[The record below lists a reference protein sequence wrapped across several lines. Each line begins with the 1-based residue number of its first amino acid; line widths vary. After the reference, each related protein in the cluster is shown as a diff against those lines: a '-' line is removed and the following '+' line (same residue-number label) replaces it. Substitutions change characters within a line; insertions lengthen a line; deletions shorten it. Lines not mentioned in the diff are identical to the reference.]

1 MGNQT
6 LKFFNLFRK
15 RGFSETISILHSFP
29 EKEIVQSKFFE
40 QLQKEKSY
48 ANSYFRV
55 KKDLL
60 AHKLIAYKL
69 NDDNEKVIF
78 LTEKGASIWD
88 KVQEI
93 EKLI

>member
-1 MGNQT
+1 MGKQELT
-6 LKFFNLFRK
+6 FFNLFRK
-15 RGFSETISILHSFP
+15 RGFSETIGILHAFP
-29 EKEIVQSKFFE
+29 EREIVQSKFFE

-60 AHKLIAYKL
+60 SHKLIAYKL
-69 NDDNEKVIF
+69 NEDNEKVIF
-78 LTEKGASIWD
+78 LTEKGTAIWE

-93 EKLI
+93 ENMI